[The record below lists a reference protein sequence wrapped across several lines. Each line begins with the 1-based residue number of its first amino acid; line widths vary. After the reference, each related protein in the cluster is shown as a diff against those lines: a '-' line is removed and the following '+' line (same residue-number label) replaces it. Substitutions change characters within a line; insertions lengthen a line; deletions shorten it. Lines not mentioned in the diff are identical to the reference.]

1 MVLFS
6 YLDGYVVHWSFETSN
21 KLVCNEGDAQVNCSA
36 PVSGRV
42 GMYFSYIQDSSLE
55 PRISIYFQYLTSLL
69 LIQIAELYSLAIY
82 DTKVDFIT
90 QFGFKMLKHTYSFLE
105 IINKLVS
112 LFFKGHAIIYHGLS
126 FLSNFVVQFEHF
138 LVNFKI

>member
-1 MVLFS
+1 M
-6 YLDGYVVHWSFETSN
+6 
-21 KLVCNEGDAQVNCSA
+21 
-36 PVSGRV
+36 
-42 GMYFSYIQDSSLE
+42 
-55 PRISIYFQYLTSLL
+55 
-69 LIQIAELYSLAIY
+69 IQIAELYLLAIY
-82 DTKVDFIT
+82 DTKVDLIT

-138 LVNFKI
+138 LVNFKF